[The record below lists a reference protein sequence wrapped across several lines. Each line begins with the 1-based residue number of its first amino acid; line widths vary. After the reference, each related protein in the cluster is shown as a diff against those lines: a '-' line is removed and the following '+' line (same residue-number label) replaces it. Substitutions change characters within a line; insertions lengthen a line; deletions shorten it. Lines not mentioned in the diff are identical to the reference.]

1 MTPTQTETAFL
12 NVLKA
17 WEVLF
22 EDGIHFDKELRP
34 YFQRQL
40 KQMTFEELRYA
51 GEILIVLTG
60 DLTSIL
66 QFAAEGEMRE
76 EWALTIPSIVE
87 DFCRVG
93 DEMYNELQLRLN

>member
-1 MTPTQTETAFL
+1 M
-12 NVLKA
+12 
-17 WEVLF
+17 LF

-66 QFAAEGEMRE
+66 QFATEGEMRE
-76 EWALTIPSIVE
+76 EWVLTIPSIVE